1 MASIGEKL
9 LIASLSHFKAKK
21 DDAEAKL
28 TVYLSN
34 PVGVGEHEKITDV
47 VNQLIGDIEHA
58 NGCLNVVEGVL
69 LNSATGEADATPDS

>member
-9 LIASLSHFKAKK
+9 LTASHSHFKAKK

-34 PVGVGEHEKITDV
+34 PVGVGEHPGITDA
-47 VNQLIGDIEHA
+47 VNQLVGDIEHA
-58 NGCLNVVEGVL
+58 NGCLNVVEGII
-69 LNSATGEADATPDS
+69 AAADKSDS